1 MMIKRKARSDR
12 RHLIYSLSVNGKE
25 YIGVTFVDKGRI
37 NYSLTRRWQ
46 KHVRRA
52 MTEGKDWKLCTAIR
66 KYGPDN
72 FYVGV
77 LEVVR
82 GKSTAHVRERELI
95 RERKPK
101 LNTDIRWMSTVYIQ
115 GCDNLS
121 QLFTNDSLLTI
132 PKSVL

>member
-66 KYGPDN
+66 KYGPEA
-72 FYVGV
+72 FEVCYY
-77 LEVVR
+77 EVVR
-82 GKSTAHVRERELI
+82 GKSEAHQLERELI
-95 RERKPK
+95 KTRKPK
-101 LNTDIRWMSTVYIQ
+101 LNTDVR
-115 GCDNLS
+115 
-121 QLFTNDSLLTI
+121 
-132 PKSVL
+132 